1 MPNYIFA
8 NGTFHEVD
16 DELMH
21 YKYISREKV
30 KGKWVYT
37 YPTDPKKNTSGKKFP
52 MDVTSAAKYAVA
64 TAKALKT
71 ASAVG
76 NTAATLLTGNKHVPP
91 ASKSK
96 NSSAPKYS
104 KEYLEEL
111 AFNSQTN
118 KSNGSKTS
126 NSSKST
132 QSSGDTDSKKSSDNK
147 KPATVG
153 GMLKRAAVTAK
164 AAVAMIEAGNAA
176 AKLVSGGRYDGK
188 IKLSKNETD
197 STPKYSKEYLEE
209 LAANSPPGEIV
220 IPNHTSTSETSKTPN
235 NDKGSNNPK
244 YSKEYQEELEYNS
257 QKNVYPEGS
266 VVYSNKP
273 VSDLTND
280 ETYDMGYEWVTE
292 RVGDREFTVVKRPKK

>member
-1 MPNYIFA
+1 MSNYIFA
-8 NGTFHEVD
+8 NGTFREVD

-21 YKYISREKV
+21 YKYIKREKV

-37 YPTDPKKNTSGKKFP
+37 YPTDPKKNPSGKKLP

-71 ASAVG
+71 ASAIG
-76 NTAATLLTGNKHVPP
+76 NAGATLLTGNKYVSP
-91 ASKSK
+91 ASKSN

-111 AFNSQTN
+111 AFNSQSN

-126 NSSKST
+126 NSSKSAKA
-132 QSSGDTDSKKSSDNK
+132 SSTTNSKK
-147 KPATVG
+147 PTTVG
-153 GMLKRAAVTAK
+153 DMLKRATVTAK
-164 AAVAMIEAGNAA
+164 AAAAMVEAGNAA
-176 AKLVSGGRYDGK
+176 AKMVSGGRYN
-188 IKLSKNETD
+188 SKNKATKNDDD

-209 LAANSPPGEIV
+209 LAANSPPGEII

-273 VSDLTND
+273 VGDLTND

-292 RVGDREFTVVKRPKK
+292 RVGDREFTVVKKPKK

>member
-1 MPNYIFA
+1 MSNYIFA

-21 YKYISREKV
+21 YKYIKREKV

-37 YPTDPKKNTSGKKFP
+37 YPTDPKKTPSGKKLP
-52 MDVTSAAKYAVA
+52 MDVTSAVKYAVA

-76 NTAATLLTGNKHVPP
+76 NAAANLLTGNKYVSP

-111 AFNSQTN
+111 AFNSQSN
-118 KSNGSKTS
+118 KTNGSKTS

-132 QSSGDTDSKKSSDNK
+132 QTSSTTDSKKSSGNK

-153 GMLKRAAVTAK
+153 DMLKRATITAK
-164 AAVAMIEAGNAA
+164 AAAAMVEAGNAA
-176 AKLVSGGRYDGK
+176 AKLVSGGRYD
-188 IKLSKNETD
+188 SKNKATKNDDD

-209 LAANSPPGEIV
+209 LAANSPPGEII

-244 YSKEYQEELEYNS
+244 YSKEYQEELESNS

-266 VVYSNKP
+266 VTYSNKP
-273 VSDLTND
+273 VSGLTDD
-280 ETYDMGYEWVTE
+280 EAYDMGYEWVTE
-292 RVGDREFTVVKRPKK
+292 RVGDREFTVVKKPKK